1 MKEKILITGSTGF
14 VGRHLVPEL
23 LNKGYQILEI
33 TRNIEKSSK
42 LFGNKTTKLLSDD
55 DNFKRKIKE
64 FRPAIVIHL
73 ASYLTSSDNLIEITK
88 LIDTNITFLSKILDA
103 ISNVNL
109 ELFVNTGTFAEYY
122 FGDKELMPSYFY
134 AATKTASRAIVN
146 YYANAYNFK
155 QSTIVPYT
163 IYGGNSSQKKII
175 DIIYESTF
183 SEKPLNLS
191 PGEQVLDF
199 IHIED
204 VTNFYIAVIRNIN
217 RLPNKTNFNLGTG
230 KGHSIK
236 ELARHIEQVTN
247 RTTNICWGGKAYRK
261 SDVMYA
267 VANHDTIIEN
277 LNWSP
282 KISLKE
288 GIKKTFKKI

>member
-230 KGHSIK
+230 KGLSIK

>member
-23 LNKGYQILEI
+23 LNEGYQILEI

-42 LFGNKTTKLLSDD
+42 LFGNKTTKLLYDD
-55 DNFKRKIKE
+55 TNFKGKIKE

-73 ASYLTSSDNLIEITK
+73 ASYLTSSDNLNEITK

-109 ELFVNTGTFAEYY
+109 ELFVNTGSFAEYY
-122 FGDKELMPSYFY
+122 FGDNEFMPSYFY

-146 YYANAYNFK
+146 YYSNAYNFK
-155 QSTIVPYT
+155 QTTIVPYT

-191 PGEQVLDF
+191 PGDQVLDF

-204 VTNFYIAVIRNIN
+204 VTSFYIAVISNIN

-236 ELARHIEQVTN
+236 EVARHIEKVTN
-247 RTTNICWGGKAYRK
+247 RTTNIYWGGKAYRK

-267 VANHDTIIEN
+267 VANHDTIIKN
-277 LNWSP
+277 INWSP
-282 KISLKE
+282 RISLKE
-288 GIKKTFKKI
+288 GIKKTFKKT